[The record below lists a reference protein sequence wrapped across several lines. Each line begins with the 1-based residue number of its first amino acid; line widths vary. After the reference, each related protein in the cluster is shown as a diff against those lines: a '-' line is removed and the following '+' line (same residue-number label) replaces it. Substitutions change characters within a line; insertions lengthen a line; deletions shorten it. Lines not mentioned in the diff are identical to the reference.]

1 MALVLGIDEAGY
13 GPVLGPLVCGA
24 TLWRASDPQVDADWW
39 DVLADAVARAHRGGD
54 ARLAVGDSKEVFD
67 RKRGLHSLER
77 TVLAFA
83 TACGLARPVLSEWL
97 TALGAGRLGDACPW
111 YRDIALP
118 LPRDPA
124 RSAASGAA
132 ARLKASMDGHGVG
145 LVAMR
150 AAVVTED
157 AFNARVART
166 RNKGAV
172 ILEAV
177 LRHIAWALERAGDE
191 PLCVRVDR
199 LGGRTNYRDVLMSA
213 WPERPLQVLA
223 ADDDRS
229 AYRLGGRP
237 ECELIF
243 AAGAEERYLAVAL
256 ASMLAK
262 YVRELLMECFNAYWL
277 DRAPGLRPTAGYYT
291 DAQRFLAD
299 IRPLLGQGPPAADVF
314 VRAR

>member
-24 TLWRASDPQVDADWW
+24 TLWRAPDALVDADWW
-39 DVLADAVARAHRGGD
+39 DVLADAIVRAHRGGD
-54 ARLAVGDSKEVFD
+54 ARLAVADSKEVFD

-83 TACGLARPVLSEWL
+83 TASGLARPALSEWL
-97 TALGAGRLGDACPW
+97 AALGAGPLGDACPW
-111 YRDIALP
+111 YRDLAQP

-132 ARLKASMDGHGVG
+132 ARLKASMESRGVG
-145 LVAMR
+145 LIALR

-177 LRHIAWALERAGDE
+177 LWHIAWALARGDDE
-191 PLCVRVDR
+191 PLYVRVDR

-223 ADDDRS
+223 TDDQRS
-229 AYRLGGRP
+229 AYRLAGRP
-237 ECELIF
+237 ACELVF
-243 AAGAEERYLAVAL
+243 ATGAEQRYLPVAL

-262 YVRELLMECFNAYWL
+262 YVRELLMERFNAYWL
-277 DRAPGLRPTAGYYT
+277 ERAPGLRPTAGYYT

-299 IRPLLGQGPPAADVF
+299 IRPLLAHGPPAADVF